1 VEGRTA
7 ALFIIGLVIGIIIG
21 FFAVHAAVKPA
32 APTTITKTVTVTST
46 VTGTVTKTETA
57 AAPKPSKKIHVLVL
71 FDVGG
76 RGDLSFNDM
85 AWLGAERA
93 AKELGVDVSF
103 ATPRSTADMVPL
115 LERLSKSGKYDLIVL
130 IGFLWTSPVEKV
142 APKYPQQKYA
152 LIDSATRKPL
162 PNVACYVFR
171 EQELAALVGVIAAD
185 MAHNLGGDKVGAV
198 AGMDIPPLWRF
209 HIGYLFGVKYYEKMT
224 GNKTSVLWV
233 YTGTFTDPAKGKEAA
248 MALIRQG
255 ARVLYGLA
263 GATHLGMFEAV
274 KEVSEHG
281 HLVLAI
287 GEDASQEW
295 IDPYHIPISGMK
307 RVDNAVFRAI
317 EDVVKGTFKGGIHSL
332 GLKEGGLGLSTL
344 KMVKWFAELAA
355 KQGKLPKGLT
365 PDKVVKIV
373 EEMRK
378 KYIDKEAWNLVHK
391 LEQEIISGKI
401 RFKTPM
407 THKEYDQIIAALK
420 KGDLNAALV
429 KPMQTS

>member
-1 VEGRTA
+1 MEGRTA
-7 ALFIIGLVIGIIIG
+7 ALFIVGLVIGIIVG
-21 FFAVHAAVKPA
+21 FFAVQASMKPA
-32 APTTITKTVTVTST
+32 APTTITRTVTVTQTATS
-46 VTGTVTKTETA
+46 TVTKTA
-57 AAPKPSKKIHVLVL
+57 AAAQPTKPAHKIHVLVL

-93 AKELGVDVSF
+93 AKQLGVDVNF

-115 LERLSKSGKYDLIVL
+115 LTRLSKSGKYDLIVL

-142 APKYPQQKYA
+142 APKFPQQKYA
-152 LIDSATRKPL
+152 LIDSATHKPL

-171 EQELAALVGVIAAD
+171 EQELAALVGIIAAD
-185 MAHNLGGDKVGAV
+185 MAHNLGGNKVGAV

-233 YTGTFTDPAKGKEAA
+233 YTGTFIDPAKGKEAA

-255 ARVLYGLA
+255 AKVLYGLA

-281 HLVLAI
+281 NLVLAI

-307 RVDNAVFRAI
+307 RVDNAVYRAI

-365 PDKVVKIV
+365 PEKVVKIV

-401 RFKTPM
+401 RFKTPV
-407 THKEYDQIIAALK
+407 THQEYEQIIAALK
-420 KGDLNAALV
+420 KGDLDAALL
-429 KPMQTS
+429 KPMG